1 MTTTKFAHKKYVH
14 QKLKQNKSG
23 FLKYELVK
31 KNQKLYK
38 STTINLKKYANTI
51 EVLIIQD
58 QLLKFLLSKIIL
70 VSF

>member
-31 KNQKLYK
+31 KN
-38 STTINLKKYANTI
+38 
-51 EVLIIQD
+51 
-58 QLLKFLLSKIIL
+58 
-70 VSF
+70 